1 VGEVG
6 EGRGGAHD
14 TSSMCVEQGDMIEA
28 DISDAT
34 VVWCANL
41 CMSLEFDRILALK
54 LAQQPNLRAVAS
66 LKDWPVYMCRT
77 ISLASPIYIHTYMYD
92 FAYIYIDR

>member
-1 VGEVG
+1 
-6 EGRGGAHD
+6 
-14 TSSMCVEQGDMIEA
+14 MCVEQGDMLEA

-66 LKDWPVYMCRT
+66 LKDWPVYICRKV
-77 ISLASPIYIHTYMYD
+77 SLTSPIHTHTHTHMYG
-92 FAYIYIDR
+92 FAYVCVCVCVCVRVCVSV